1 MKKNSGAAL
10 TSVVIVFLLVI
21 LIGIPLLGTV
31 MYNYRLRQYDSNI
44 KEAEYTNE
52 MVMDR
57 IASIIKTEVIAAISE
72 AKQNSQSNISSFSDA
87 LINSYNEAYD
97 DAYDEID
104 RIGKTDEE
112 INDEL
117 KTNIQGKLGAKLENV
132 LTEYKNST
140 GLEGGFVDI
149 YGVSDEDIINILDY
163 SDDMTSVSLNDELLQ
178 GLCNTIFQTNYY
190 RLLMNENK
198 LFEAIYLEDY
208 DDLANNVKYGRE
220 EFDRDVE
227 SKRIYPSSLRVSVK
241 YQGESLAHIKGDT
254 TTPTGI
260 SLFDGIKVDV
270 KSEYKLNDLIP
281 LTFLSAT
288 YNIRSPELSAMS
300 SIEQQTIALS
310 NPTLDYALIA
320 DGGLEVLTNGKL
332 MVNGNLLAGPDED
345 EVGIKLNGGA
355 EITEDFGDAGVKSGR
370 IATAGDI
377 IMSSVSGKT
386 TKLTSGSNP
395 IYYRN
400 LYLGEPGGEP
410 SANGTINVQFNGDV
424 LAKDDLEINS
434 DSTVI
439 VNQNASASYFGFNDK
454 NDEGADSS
462 SAIVINSS
470 DISKLDID
478 LGNLYLAGRAFIEGV
493 KSTNRIDT
501 NGEPIIYKTG
511 ESVSVKGNYIA
522 YQTPLVDTTAN
533 KYDVEKMKFSP
544 YFMEGSKDGI
554 EDTTNIALSLVDNFI
569 SGSTSYKDFDSAN
582 KWEYFSEYASKNTIK
597 KPDIKVAAIKYLEGI
612 GFNNGNLVSHTATT
626 VEQTNMN
633 NKGKRFEEFTAYYG
647 YTPVSEETGELSDNA
662 KDDINDWLKF
672 GDTAKEI
679 RNGNFYAYVSKRDG
693 GNKTFDFTSQFINS
707 SQKFDSA
714 QINGIIIHDGD
725 LTITGKAGATFTG
738 VIITTGKLTIQNT
751 VQVIA
756 DKDLTASVIINNY
769 LGSEGYSSGAGGSAL
784 GEGTLFNTF
793 AYDDSGTT
801 YSIINF
807 QDSNS
812 NMVNI
817 NELIGIS
824 NWKKQSYGRL

>member
-21 LIGIPLLGTV
+21 LIGVPLLGTV

-44 KEAEYTNE
+44 KEAEYINE

-72 AKQNSQSNISSFSDA
+72 AKQSSQSNISSFSDA

-117 KTNIQGKLGAKLENV
+117 KTNIQGKLGEKLGNV

-140 GLEGGFVDI
+140 GLEGGFIDI
-149 YGVSDEDIINILDY
+149 YGVDNTDIINILDY
-163 SDDMTSVSLNDELLQ
+163 SDDMTSVSLNDERLQ

-198 LFEAIYLEDY
+198 LFEEIYLEDY

-220 EFDRDVE
+220 EFDRDIE
-227 SKRIYPSSLRVSVK
+227 TKRIYPSSLRVSVK
-241 YQGESLAHIKGDT
+241 YQGESLAHVKGDT
-254 TTPTGI
+254 TTPTVM

-320 DGGLEVLTNGKL
+320 DGGLEVSTNGKL
-332 MVNGNLLAGPDED
+332 MVNGNLLAGLDED

-355 EITEDFGDAGVKSGR
+355 EITEDFGESGVKSGR

-377 IMSSVSGKT
+377 IMSSVSGKI

-410 SANGTINVQFNGDV
+410 SPSGTINVQFNGDV

-434 DSTVI
+434 NSNVK
-439 VNQNASASYFGFNDK
+439 VNQSATASYFGFNDK

-478 LGNLYLAGRAFIEGV
+478 LGNLYLAGRAFIDGV
-493 KSTNRIDT
+493 KSTNRLDT
-501 NGEPIIYKTG
+501 NGDPIIYKTG

-522 YQTPLVDTTAN
+522 YQTPLVDTTNN

-544 YFMEGSKDGI
+544 YFMEGSKEGI

-597 KPDIKVAAIKYLEGI
+597 KPDIKVSAVKYLEGI
-612 GFNNGNLVSHTATT
+612 GFNNGSLVSHTATT

-633 NKGKRFEEFTAYYG
+633 NKGKRFEEFTSYYG
-647 YTPVSEETGELSDNA
+647 YTPVSEETGELSDKA
-662 KDDINDWLKF
+662 KDDIKDWLKF
-672 GDTAKEI
+672 GDSTKEV
-679 RNGNFYAYVSKRDG
+679 RDGEFYAYISKRNA
-693 GNKTFDFTSQFINS
+693 GNKILDFSNS
-707 SQKFDSA
+707 TR
-714 QINGIIIHDGD
+714 NGLVIHDGN
-725 LTITGKAGATFTG
+725 LTIQGNDNTIFTG
-738 VIITTGKLTIQNT
+738 VIITTGKLTIDGKVT
-751 VQVIA
+751 VIA
-756 DKDLTASVIINNY
+756 DKDLTANVIISNY
-769 LGSEGYSSGAGGSAL
+769 LGADGYGSSL